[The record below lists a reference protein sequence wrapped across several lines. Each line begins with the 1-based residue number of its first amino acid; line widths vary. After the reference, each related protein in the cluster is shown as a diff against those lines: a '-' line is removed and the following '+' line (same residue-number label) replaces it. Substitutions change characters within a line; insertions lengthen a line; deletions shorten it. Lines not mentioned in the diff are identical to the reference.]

1 MVSRIKQ
8 FFVASFRS
16 SSRRRR
22 GLSALIVFV
31 VLAAGLAA
39 FTRTQPAAATAS
51 TEAEALPVESLRLKA
66 AASLETR
73 TKYNGTVEA
82 ARSSQ
87 LAFEVPGR
95 VVRVLVEEG
104 QAVAPGQVLA
114 QLDTAELAAQRKQAL
129 SQLAQMEAVN
139 RELVAGPR
147 VEAIASTRA
156 QVREAEEQLRL
167 ARMQESRRE
176 DLLRREA
183 ISREEMDSFRTQVGA
198 LEARL
203 TAVKER
209 LRELEAG
216 TRREQ
221 LDGQSAQVN
230 LARARVEQID
240 VQIAKSSLRAPFA
253 GKVSRRFLDE
263 GAYASPGVPL
273 LELLEAGKPEI
284 RVGLPAEAVASLKPE
299 ARYPVEL
306 AGQRFEA
313 AVLRV
318 LPALDGSTRVISV
331 LLDVPAE
338 ARRLAL
344 PGMLAQVEIARTLPE
359 AGFRVPI
366 SALTRADRGLWACYA
381 LVEADAA
388 RGEKR
393 FRLER
398 RDVEILHS
406 DGQFAFVR
414 GLVKDGERIVASG
427 VNRVTDGQQ
436 VLVVKES

>member
-8 FFVASFRS
+8 FFVASFRNS
-16 SSRRRR
+16 TRRRR

-39 FTRTQPAAATAS
+39 FTQTQPAAATAS

-66 AASLETR
+66 MASLETR
-73 TKYNGTVEA
+73 TRYNGTVEA

-114 QLDTAELAAQRKQAL
+114 QLDTAELEAQRKQAL

-284 RVGLPAEAVASLKPE
+284 RVGLPAEAVASLKAD

-318 LPALDGSTRVISV
+318 LPALDGSTRVVSV

-338 ARRLAL
+338 ARGVAL

>member
-1 MVSRIKQ
+1 M
-8 FFVASFRS
+8 
-16 SSRRRR
+16 
-22 GLSALIVFV
+22 VFV

-39 FTRTQPAAATAS
+39 FTRTQPASATAS

-73 TKYNGTVEA
+73 TRYNGTVEA

-198 LEARL
+198 LEARV

-209 LRELEAG
+209 LRELESG

-284 RVGLPAEAVASLKPE
+284 RVGLPAEAVASLKPA

-306 AGQRFEA
+306 GGQRFEA

-318 LPALDGSTRVISV
+318 LPALDGSTRVVSV

-338 ARRLAL
+338 ARPLAL
-344 PGMLAQVEIARTLPE
+344 PGMLAQVEMVRTLPE

-381 LVEADAA
+381 LVDANGA

>member
-1 MVSRIKQ
+1 
-8 FFVASFRS
+8 
-16 SSRRRR
+16 
-22 GLSALIVFV
+22 

-39 FTRTQPAAATAS
+39 FTQTQPAAATAS

-66 AASLETR
+66 MASLETR

-104 QAVAPGQVLA
+104 QAVARGQLLA

-284 RVGLPAEAVASLKPE
+284 RVGLPAEAVASLKAD

-318 LPALDGSTRVISV
+318 LPALDGSTRVVSV

-338 ARRLAL
+338 ARGVAL

>member
-1 MVSRIKQ
+1 MFSRIEQ
-8 FFVASFRS
+8 FFLASFRS
-16 SSRRRR
+16 GTRRRR
-22 GLSALIVFV
+22 GLTALMVFV

-39 FTRTQPAAATAS
+39 FTRTQPASATAS

-73 TKYNGTVEA
+73 TRYNGTVEA

-104 QAVAPGQVLA
+104 QSVAPGQVLA

-198 LEARL
+198 LEARV

-209 LRELEAG
+209 LRELESG

-284 RVGLPAEAVASLKPE
+284 RVGLPAEAVASLKPN

-306 AGQRFEA
+306 GGQRFEA

-338 ARRLAL
+338 ARPLAL

-359 AGFRVPI
+359 TGFRVPI
-366 SALTRADRGLWACYA
+366 SSLTRADRGLWACYA
-381 LVEADAA
+381 LVDTDAGA
-388 RGEKR
+388 GEKR